1 MSRILSTLQRQLL
14 PLGLITV
21 AAIGIL
27 LPRPGQFM
35 AQFPTQ
41 YVAVA
46 TIFVCSGL
54 LLRTQDLRAALSAWS
69 ATVWGCL
76 AILFITPA
84 IGVTL
89 AMQVPVDGSFRLGLA
104 LFCCMPTTL
113 SSGIALTGQARGN
126 VALALLLTVL
136 SNALGILTVP
146 FVLAHLLGFL
156 GQVELSAVDLLV
168 KLCVVLLVPLSAG
181 WYLRRFAETWI
192 DQRRSTITT
201 ISNLA
206 LISVPWMKFS
216 QSSSALLQV
225 ALTSLGL
232 VEPLRQFIMEGHPF
246 LGVCMGLQLLFTGT
260 EEGGWHEC
268 LGIFPGRVRRFPPGL
283 KIPHMGWNQV
293 KNRNSHPVLNGIA
306 DEANFYFV
314 HSYYAEPE
322 DRSIIAGETEYGVDF
337 CSIIA
342 RNNLVATQFHPEK
355 SGEVGLKI
363 YDNFLKPALG

>member
-1 MSRILSTLQRQLL
+1 MSRTLSTLQRQLL
-14 PLGLITV
+14 PLGLIV
-21 AAIGIL
+21 AAAVGIL

-35 AQFPTQ
+35 AQLPTQ

-136 SNALGILTVP
+136 SNALGIVTVP

-232 VEPLRQFIMEGHPF
+232 VALS
-246 LGVCMGLQLLFTGT
+246 GLAIHVVFLLFNNAASRLLRLPLAARKAVVILASQKTLPVAMT
-260 EEGGWHEC
+260 V
-268 LGIFPGRVRRFPPGL
+268 LAV
-283 KIPHMGWNQV
+283 IPESTLSSQIKGVVAIPCITFHLTQ
-293 KNRNSHPVLNGIA
+293 
-306 DEANFYFV
+306 
-314 HSYYAEPE
+314 
-322 DRSIIAGETEYGVDF
+322 IITDA
-337 CSIIA
+337 I
-342 RNNLVATQFHPEK
+342 VATK
-355 SGEVGLKI
+355 WRRTST
-363 YDNFLKPALG
+363 

>member
-35 AQFPTQ
+35 AHLPTQ

-54 LLRTQDLRAALSAWS
+54 LLRLQDLRAALSAWP
-69 ATVWGCL
+69 AAIWGCL

-84 IGVTL
+84 IGVPL
-89 AMQVPVDGSFRLGLA
+89 ALQVPVDDSFRLGLA

-113 SSGIALTGQARGN
+113 SSGIALTTQARGN

-156 GQVELSAVDLLV
+156 GEVELSAGDLLM
-168 KLCVVLLVPLSAG
+168 KLCVVILVPLSVG
-181 WYLRRFAETWI
+181 WYLRRFAEEWI
-192 DQRRSTITT
+192 ARHRASITT
-201 ISNLA
+201 VSNLA

-216 QSSSALLQV
+216 QSSGALSQL
-225 ALTSLGL
+225 AISSLGL
-232 VEPLRQFIMEGHPF
+232 IAISGVVIHVLYLLLNNAAARL
-246 LGVCMGLQLLFTGT
+246 LGLTLAARKAVVIVASQKTLPVAMTVLA
-260 EEGGWHEC
+260 
-268 LGIFPGRVRRFPPGL
+268 V
-283 KIPHMGWNQV
+283 IPESTLSSQIKGVVAIPCITFHLTQ
-293 KNRNSHPVLNGIA
+293 
-306 DEANFYFV
+306 
-314 HSYYAEPE
+314 
-322 DRSIIAGETEYGVDF
+322 IIIDA
-337 CSIIA
+337 I
-342 RNNLVATQFHPEK
+342 VATK
-355 SGEVGLKI
+355 WRRTL
-363 YDNFLKPALG
+363 A